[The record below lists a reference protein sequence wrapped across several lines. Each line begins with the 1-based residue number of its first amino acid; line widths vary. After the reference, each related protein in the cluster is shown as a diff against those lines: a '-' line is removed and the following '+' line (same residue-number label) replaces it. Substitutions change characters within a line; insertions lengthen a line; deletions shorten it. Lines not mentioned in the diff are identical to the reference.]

1 MIEPEKLL
9 LKPREVVAILG
20 VRRETLYRWRK
31 NGIIR
36 YVTLPSGDTR
46 YPRSEI
52 ERILKGNK

>member
-1 MIEPEKLL
+1 MEPEKLL
-9 LKPREVVAILG
+9 LKPREVVAILE

-31 NGIIR
+31 NRIIR
-36 YVTLPSGDTR
+36 YVTLPSGDIR

>member
-1 MIEPEKLL
+1 MKQERLL
-9 LKPREVVAILG
+9 LKTGEVMAILG
-20 VRRETLYRWRK
+20 IQRLTLYRWRK

-36 YVTLPSGDTR
+36 YIVLPNGDIR

>member
-1 MIEPEKLL
+1 MEPEKLL

-36 YVTLPSGDTR
+36 YVKLPNGDTR

>member
-1 MIEPEKLL
+1 MEPEKLL

>member
-1 MIEPEKLL
+1 MMEPEKLL

-36 YVTLPSGDTR
+36 YVKLPNGDTR